1 MCRAGAIG
9 KLVLLVLFLSLAS
22 CYQKEVCYSFT
33 PSKGGV
39 RVEGSVYYLA
49 QAREY
54 RQSKFPPG
62 IAKELRQVFGLFR
75 TDTAEH
81 STTVVAQLVDIC
93 AFEPCYKSHLEHG
106 DSYIAFGVYNVAYPD
121 SVDGVYL
128 FNLKRN
134 SLTRIARAKSL
145 PTMLPN
151 GSLIAYFSGN
161 RLIIDEVATRTT
173 LVSYLLTSA
182 PDFVSWKDAK
192 TLLLCYPGTHPVQ
205 TLNLETGRI
214 ANTGYSTP
222 GLRDEVNSDLLGRI
236 ATGIDARIF
245 FENP

>member
-1 MCRAGAIG
+1 MGRAGTIG
-9 KLVLLVLFLSLAS
+9 KLILPVLFLSLAS

-33 PSKGGV
+33 PLKGGV

-54 RQSKFPPG
+54 RLSKFPSG
-62 IAKELRQVFGLFR
+62 IAKEQRQVFGLFR
-75 TDTAEH
+75 TDTAER
-81 STTVVAQLVDIC
+81 STTVAAQLADIC
-93 AFEPCYKSHLEHG
+93 AFESCYKSHLEHG
-106 DSYIAFGVYNVAYPD
+106 DSFIAFGVYNVAYPD

-134 SLTRIARAKSL
+134 SLTRITRAKSL
-145 PTMLPN
+145 PSMLPN

-173 LVSYLLTSA
+173 LVSYLLTRA
-182 PDFVSWKDAK
+182 PDLVSWKDAK
-192 TLLLCYPGTHPVQ
+192 TLLLCYPDAQTVQ

-214 ANTGYSTP
+214 ADTGQSTP
-222 GLRDEVNSDLLGRI
+222 CLRDEVDADLLGRI
-236 ATGIDARIF
+236 STGIDARIF

>member
-1 MCRAGAIG
+1 MGRAGTTG
-9 KLVLLVLFLSLAS
+9 KLILLVLFLSLAA
-22 CYQKEVCYSFT
+22 CYHKEVCYSFT
-33 PSKGGV
+33 PSNGGV

-54 RQSKFPPG
+54 RLSKFPSG

-75 TDTAEH
+75 TDTANC
-81 STTVVAQLVDIC
+81 TTTIAARLVDIC
-93 AFEPCYKSHLEHG
+93 AFESCYKSHLEHG
-106 DSYIAFGVYNVAYPD
+106 DSFIAFGVYNVAYPD

-134 SLTRIARAKSL
+134 SLTRVARVKSL

-173 LVSYLLTSA
+173 LLSYLLTST

-192 TLLLCYPGTHPVQ
+192 TLLLCYPGAQAVL

-214 ANTGYSTP
+214 ADTGLNTP
-222 GLRDEVNSDLLGRI
+222 CPRDEVNADLLGRI
-236 ATGIDARIF
+236 AKSIDARAF
-245 FENP
+245 FK